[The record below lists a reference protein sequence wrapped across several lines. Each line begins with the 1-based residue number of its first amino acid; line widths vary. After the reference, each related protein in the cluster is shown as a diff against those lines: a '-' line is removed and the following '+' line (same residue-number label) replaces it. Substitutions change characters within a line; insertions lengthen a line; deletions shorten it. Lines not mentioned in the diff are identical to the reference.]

1 MIRIALQMLIGD
13 RAKFVGILVGI
24 IFASLLITQQA
35 SIYDGLIARSYGAI
49 DDVAIADLW
58 IMDPKVQQIDDY
70 KSMTS
75 TTLGRV
81 RSIDGVEWA
90 MPMFRGQIK
99 ARLADGTQQSTT
111 VIGLDDTT
119 LIGGP
124 PIMREGRIED
134 LRRADGVLVEWRGA
148 HEQLAAPALTPGGA
162 KRPLRVGDTIE
173 LNDRRRVVVGFC
185 EPSRTFMWFPTIY
198 TTYARALEMAPP
210 ERRQLTY
217 VLAKVRPGQ
226 DPAMVAQR
234 IATTTGMT
242 ALTGDQF
249 RQRTIDY
256 IMKFT
261 GIPINFRISMALGF
275 LVGCA
280 IAGQTFFNFV
290 HDNLR
295 HLGALK
301 AMGARNR
308 QLIAMILAQAAV
320 VGVIGYGIGVGL
332 ATLFG
337 LLTKGT
343 ELAFLMSA
351 DRLLLSGGA
360 VLTIILL
367 SSILALRSVLKLEP
381 AAVFRG

>member
-1 MIRIALQMLIGD
+1 MIRVALQMLIGD
-13 RAKFVGILVGI
+13 RAKFIGILVGI
-24 IFASLLITQQA
+24 VFASLLITQQS
-35 SIYDGLIARSYGAI
+35 SIYDGLVARSYGAI
-49 DDVAIADLW
+49 DDLAVADLW

-70 KSMTS
+70 KPMSA
-75 TTLGRV
+75 TTLARV
-81 RSIDGVEWA
+81 RSIEGVLWA
-90 MPMFRGQIK
+90 MPLFRGQVK

-111 VIGLDDTT
+111 IMGLDDTT

-124 PIMREGRIED
+124 PLMVEGRIED
-134 LRRADGVLVEWRGA
+134 LRRADGVIVEQRGA
-148 HEQLAAPALTPGGA
+148 NEQLAHPADTPGGR
-162 KRPLRVGDTIE
+162 KQPLRVGDTIE
-173 LNDRRRVVVGFC
+173 LNDHRRVVVGMC
-185 EPSRTFMWFPTIY
+185 NPSRTFMWFPTIY
-198 TTYARALEMAPP
+198 TTYSRALEMAPP

-217 VLAKVRPGQ
+217 VVAKVAPGQ
-226 DPAMVAQR
+226 DLQVVARR
-234 IATTTGMT
+234 IADATGMT
-242 ALTGDQF
+242 ALTGDGF
-249 RQRTIDY
+249 RRRTVDY

-320 VGVIGYGIGVGL
+320 VGVIGFGIGVGL
-332 ATLFG
+332 AAGFG
-337 LLTKGT
+337 QLTKGT
-343 ELAFLMSA
+343 ELAFLMGA

-360 VLTIILL
+360 VLAIILVASL
-367 SSILALRSVLKLEP
+367 LALRSVLRLEP
-381 AAVFRG
+381 AVVFRG